1 MAIDVYSEA
10 SQGLKETIELS
21 SELID
26 DLEYP
31 RVKAWL
37 NQRSESGGQGHVVG
51 HFQVYFPEEIV
62 HAAGM
67 FPLAVMGA
75 GDKLEAK
82 RADSHIGSFICSIC
96 RTSLELGLSN
106 RLDFM
111 DAFYTQP
118 ICDVARNLAG
128 IWGRNFPNQTAE
140 ILYLPQNANS
150 KHAVAYLRDEYARLR
165 AELERIAGRPIEDE
179 DLRRSIAVYNENRR
193 LIRQLY
199 GIKRE
204 TPWLLSASE
213 AYVLVRSGSVMPREE
228 HNEMLK
234 SVLEAIPER
243 GGRRQDRVRVVFEGG
258 FCEQPPLEM
267 LQLIEE
273 SCYIVDDDLMIG
285 MRWLVDDVPET
296 GDPLH
301 ALAESYIHRSSYSC
315 VQHDARKPKEEMLLQ
330 RISNAHA
337 EAVVLAAAKMCE
349 PGLDEQVAYQQT
361 LEARGIPFLLLEFE
375 EKMTGFE
382 RLRMEIET
390 FVESILFD

>member
-10 SQGLKETIELS
+10 TQGLKETIELS

-37 NQRSESGGQGHVVG
+37 NQRSESGGQGHVIG

-96 RTSLELGLSN
+96 RTSLELGLSS

-165 AELERIAGRPIEDE
+165 AELERIAGRPIEEE

-199 GIKRE
+199 SIKRE

-330 RISNAHA
+330 RTSNAHA